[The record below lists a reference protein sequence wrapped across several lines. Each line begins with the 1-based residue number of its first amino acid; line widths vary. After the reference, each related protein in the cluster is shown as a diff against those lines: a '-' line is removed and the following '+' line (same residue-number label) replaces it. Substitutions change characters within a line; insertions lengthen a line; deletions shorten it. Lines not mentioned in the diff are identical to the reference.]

1 MAEVTQPGWTRLRTA
16 TGRYEYQF
24 QGEMPS
30 VRGGQYEDAR
40 DYQFLVLDDE
50 GLLYKIPV
58 RLAAEIAAEL
68 GTDAVRLRVAEAQ
81 LKAGLETYRPRQGA
95 PYPEMDA
102 QFSLSRRSSTRA
114 CRENSIL
121 ECAAAT
127 WWWDRRSFSAP
138 YSLAGRTPET

>member
-30 VRGGQYEDAR
+30 VRAGQYENAR

-50 GLLYKIPV
+50 GVLYKIPV
-58 RLAAEIAAEL
+58 RLGAEIASEFSV
-68 GTDAVRLRVAEAQ
+68 DAVLLRVAEAQ
-81 LKAGLETYRPRQGA
+81 LRAGLETYRPRQGA

-102 QFSLSRRSSTRA
+102 QFSLRLERA
-114 CRENSIL
+114 REL
-121 ECAAAT
+121 AAKIQ
-127 WWWDRRSFSAP
+127 S
-138 YSLAGRTPET
+138 

>member
-24 QGEMPS
+24 QGEMPT
-30 VRGGQYEDAR
+30 VRSGQYENAR

-58 RLAAEIAAEL
+58 RMGAEIASEL
-68 GTDAVRLRVAEAQ
+68 GANDLRLRVAEAQ

-102 QFSLSRRSSTRA
+102 QFSLSADRA
-114 CRENSIL
+114 REL
-121 ECAAAT
+121 AT
-127 WWWDRRSFSAP
+127 KIQS
-138 YSLAGRTPET
+138 

>member
-24 QGEMPS
+24 QGEMPT
-30 VRGGQYEDAR
+30 VRGGRYENAR

-58 RLAAEIAAEL
+58 RLAAEIASEL
-68 GTDAVRLRVAEAQ
+68 GTDAVRMQVAEAQ
-81 LKAGLETYRPRQGA
+81 LRAGLETYRPSQGA

-102 QFSLSRRSSTRA
+102 QFSLRA
-114 CRENSIL
+114 DRAREL
-121 ECAAAT
+121 AAKIQA
-127 WWWDRRSFSAP
+127 
-138 YSLAGRTPET
+138 

>member
-58 RLAAEIAAEL
+58 RLAAGIAAEL

-102 QFSLSRRSSTRA
+102 QFSLSAERA
-114 CRENSIL
+114 REL
-121 ECAAAT
+121 AAKIQ
-127 WWWDRRSFSAP
+127 S
-138 YSLAGRTPET
+138 